1 MKNNTAGPRVDIPS
15 FGLIT
20 VNSDDWN
27 TVAVVV
33 AVRGQAF
40 AVSAGLDLGTGVA
53 FGERRSR
60 HESEQGK
67 KGSEEQHIGVLG
79 GVDGVLCLTL
89 KAAFYTLFR

>member
-67 KGSEEQHIGVLG
+67 KGSEEQHIGSVGWGWLVL
-79 GVDGVLCLTL
+79 VKQVVED
-89 KAAFYTLFR
+89 R